1 MRISDWSS
9 DVCSSDLLV
18 GQVREQRLAF
28 LAVEAVAERGIGDAE
43 CGEIAVVADR
53 PIGRV
58 QIERAYQPFEFAVE
72 QIALDLQLVGVLLV
86 TDQLIG
92 VEDMARDTVEVAEI
106 FALDLA
112 KAEDVGDG
120 HGAEIET

>member
-9 DVCSSDLLV
+9 DVCSSDL
-18 GQVREQRLAF
+18 
-28 LAVEAVAERGIGDAE
+28 IGDAE

-58 QIERAYQPFEFAVE
+58 QIERACQPFEFAVE

-86 TDQLIG
+86 ADQLIG
-92 VEDMARDTVEVAEI
+92 VEDLDRHPVEVAEI
-106 FALDLA
+106 FAIYLHKD
-112 KAEDVGDG
+112 EDRKSVV
-120 HGAEIET
+120 